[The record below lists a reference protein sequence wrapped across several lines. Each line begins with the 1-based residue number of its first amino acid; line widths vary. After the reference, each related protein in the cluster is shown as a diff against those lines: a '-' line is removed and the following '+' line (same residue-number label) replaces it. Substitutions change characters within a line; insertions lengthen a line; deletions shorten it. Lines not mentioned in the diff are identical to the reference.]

1 MIEPSVAEG
10 PALLG
15 FVAARIAE
23 ERDGI
28 DAYHDERARQAGWL
42 VERLGLQDAAAS

>member
-1 MIEPSVAEG
+1 VPEG

-23 ERDGI
+23 ERHGTE
-28 DAYHDERARQAGWL
+28 AYDDERGRQTAWL
-42 VERLGLQDAAAS
+42 VERLGLQDAAPS